1 MNHAARS
8 QRQEGPGRGT
18 RGPGARDLPGRAAAA
33 VPRGFRAQH
42 NLLSFPGGDCVVPKT
57 VFLAFATIPTEI
69 QASLENRGGGSG
81 GPARR
86 ARRLWP
92 CGPGAPWM
100 PTPALAGEARAASS
114 PPSPCRCPLPSAPPR
129 SPGRARV
136 GAADRLRI
144 QGESC
149 SPSPQLPRGRRG
161 HTRPLFAFLGQAL
174 GSGAA
179 VFAQP

>member
-1 MNHAARS
+1 MLYGNDGGPRS
-8 QRQEGPGRGT
+8 GGGRGPS
-18 RGPGARDLPGRAAAA
+18 RSLAVPGAAQLA
-33 VPRGFRAQH
+33 VFPWRRQRGTEDCLFRLRH
-42 NLLSFPGGDCVVPKT
+42 YPDGDQG
-57 VFLAFATIPTEI
+57 E
-69 QASLENRGGGSG
+69 SESRGGGSG
-81 GPARR
+81 GPAWR

-100 PTPALAGEARAASS
+100 PAPALAGKARAASS

-136 GAADRLRI
+136 GAADTLRI

-149 SPSPQLPRGRRG
+149 SPSPLLPGG
-161 HTRPLFAFLGQAL
+161 AEATPDPCLAFLGQAL

-179 VFAQP
+179 VFTQPL